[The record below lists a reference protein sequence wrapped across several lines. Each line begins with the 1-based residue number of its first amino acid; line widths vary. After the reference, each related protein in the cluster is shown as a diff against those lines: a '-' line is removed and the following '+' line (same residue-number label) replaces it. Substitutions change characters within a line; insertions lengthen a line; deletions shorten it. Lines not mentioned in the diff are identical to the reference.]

1 MVRIIIADDHPIVRR
16 GMAEI
21 ISQESDLKV
30 IGEAGNV
37 SEAIALLAKQP
48 IDVLLLDLNM
58 PGKSGL
64 EAIGE
69 LRRQFKN
76 LLILVMSAYPEEQF
90 AKRVLRAGASGYLS
104 KDAAPDQ
111 LVTAV
116 RKVAQGQRFVTPAI
130 AEQLA
135 ADLGGESSSK
145 PHESLSDREMQVLL
159 NIALGKSTSE
169 IADAFSISPKTVSTY
184 RTRILQK
191 LRLRSNADLTRYALE
206 HRLID

>member
-37 SEAIALLAKQP
+37 SEAIALLEKQP

-64 EAIGE
+64 DAIGE
-69 LRRQFKN
+69 LLRQFKN
-76 LLILVMSAYPEEQF
+76 LRILVMSAYPEDQF
-90 AKRVLRAGASGYLS
+90 AKRVLRAGASGYLP
-104 KDAAPDQ
+104 KDSAPDQ

-116 RKVAQGQRFVTPAI
+116 RKVAQGQRFLTPAI

-135 ADLGGESSSK
+135 ADLGPESLAK

-159 NIALGKSTSE
+159 HIALGKSTSE
-169 IADAFSISPKTVSTY
+169 IANDFSISPKTVSTY